1 MKQLGAED
9 ERFVIF
15 KLALKKCHSVEEVT
29 PNPRPLTLTLT
40 PNPNPNPSLNPN
52 PNPDPNPNPAPNQAA
67 DLNDQL
73 MLIIESQPRGDVPR
87 SAKME
92 NGLRRPTRD
101 GTLFGAAVR
110 CMLDPASKPQ
120 P

>member
-1 MKQLGAED
+1 MPLRRGGDPQPP
-9 ERFVIF
+9 
-15 KLALKKCHSVEEVT
+15 T
-29 PNPRPLTLTLT
+29 PNLNYN

-52 PNPDPNPNPAPNQAA
+52 PNPDPNPNQAA

-110 CMLDPASKPQ
+110 CQLDPTPKPQ
-120 P
+120 PLPQSQPLTLTLTPTP